1 MVTLVQ
7 YMLSITFIYFFNEAM
22 KGLLCNDKLCSL
34 LKKFHVFK
42 KNRWHFGTSIFPW
55 KAADY
60 GHDWATEL
68 NWTEVKEKSDIIYS
82 WQEKGLG
89 DSQVP
94 NSRSSLSV
102 LREKISCGMSCEEN
116 IVYSQRLSVPGLREV
131 STSCHQCKPGKLFP
145 FHTPGPTQTR
155 LSQWEH
161 RSGYLNPLLFLNPCI
176 QVLSHLYTS

>member
-1 MVTLVQ
+1 MRQWRDYYV
-7 YMLSITFIYFFNEAM
+7 MISFAPCWKNFM
-22 KGLLCNDKLCSL
+22 CSKRTDGIL
-34 LKKFHVFK
+34 GQAFSHEKQQ
-42 KNRWHFGTSIFPW
+42 IM
-55 KAADY
+55 DM
-60 GHDWATEL
+60 TEQL
-68 NWTEVKEKSDIIYS
+68 NWTELKEKSDIIYS

-145 FHTPGPTQTR
+145 FHTPGPAQTR